1 MLIPI
6 QKIKSIN
13 ESENVNKLEQK
24 YVGTVTVDDFEFW
37 LMGFLRYEKAYRNL
51 QKAISMANEM
61 QIIRTYFVDNMFS

>member
-13 ESENVNKLEQK
+13 ESENVTKPEQK
-24 YVGTVTVDDFEFW
+24 YVEIVTVDDFEFW
-37 LMGFLRYEKAYRNL
+37 FMGFLRYEKAYRNL

-61 QIIRTYFVDNMFS
+61 